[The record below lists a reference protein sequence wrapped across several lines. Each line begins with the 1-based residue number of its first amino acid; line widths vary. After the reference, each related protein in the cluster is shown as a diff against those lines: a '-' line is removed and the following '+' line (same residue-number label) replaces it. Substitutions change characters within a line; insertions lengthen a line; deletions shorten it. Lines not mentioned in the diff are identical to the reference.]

1 VAEIM
6 RVYVEKKAGFDIEAR
21 GMLLDLRENLAV
33 KSLSGVRLLN
43 RYDVCGISQKEY
55 ERARHTI
62 FSEPQVDEIY
72 DEKFPLAA
80 DETAF
85 TIEYLPGQYDQR
97 ADSAVQCLQLL
108 SPGVQPH
115 KGTGVTAQPHRGT
128 DVTVQPLVATARIIV
143 LQGTIS
149 AAAIKKIKHY
159 CINPVD
165 CREAALI
172 KPASLVLRAVAP
184 AAVPILKRFISK
196 SAAELTALGN
206 ELGLAM
212 DAADLRF
219 CQTYFRDQEHRDP
232 TLAEIRLLDTYWS
245 DHCRHTTFLTAI
257 SRVDIDDG
265 HFSEPIRQA
274 YGAYLETRHWLYG
287 TRQKEICL
295 MDLALLAMK
304 ELRKKGRLND
314 VEVSEE
320 INACSI
326 IVPVDVDGKKE
337 EWLVMFKNE
346 THNHPTEI
354 EPFGGAATC
363 LGGAI
368 RDPLSGRA
376 FVYQAMRVTGSGD
389 PHALVANTLPGK
401 LPQRKITYEAAQGF
415 SAYGNQVG
423 LATGQVSEIY
433 HEGYVAK
440 RMEIGAVIA
449 AAPRKNVRRR
459 APKAGDVV
467 LLVGG
472 RTGRDGI
479 GGATGS
485 SKAHSESSLLTC
497 GAEVQK
503 GNPPTERK
511 LQRLFRD
518 PRVSRMIKRCNDF
531 GAGGVAVAVGELAA
545 GLDIDLDQVP
555 KKYAGLDGSELALSE
570 SQERLAVVVAAA
582 QARCFQK
589 LAAAENLEAT
599 VIARVSARQRLHMK
613 WRDRTIVD
621 LDRDFLDSHG
631 AGRQAAVEIKS
642 PAAGNDFFKVLSP
655 AAAGKLPDLQG
666 AWMTVLADLNICS
679 QKGLGER
686 FDSSIGAGT
695 VLSPFGG
702 KFQATPAE
710 TMVAKIPLLQGETN
724 RGTIMAFGFNPYLSS
739 WSPFHG
745 GVYAVIEAVARVVV
759 CGGDYRSIRLSLQ
772 EYFAKPGRDPR
783 RWGQPFAS
791 LLGAFTVQQQL
802 EIPAIGG
809 KDSMSGS
816 FKDLDVPPTLVA
828 FAVAMVDVRQVV
840 SPEFKKTNSWVL
852 WLPLPRDKHEM
863 PDFTILK
870 KNYIRVHQL
879 IQKGKILA
887 AQSLHSGGLAEA
899 VSKMCFGNRIG
910 MAFHEPMIP
919 GELFTP
925 AIGSLVLE
933 VPETENVEALFSG
946 LGFRILGKTLSA
958 AVIRVNGLELVITDL
973 QKHWENTLED
983 IFPTRVEKSRIM
995 TDPGYERPLSL
1006 ERTGRQARYSITRP
1020 RVLITV
1026 FPGTNNEYDVARAF
1040 AKAGGKPE
1048 TFVFRNRNAADIDA
1062 SSAELVR
1069 QIKRSQILMI
1079 PGGFSAG
1086 DEPDG
1091 SGKFIAAVFRHPR
1104 LRDAVHEMVSKKNGL
1119 ILGICNGFQALLKL
1133 GLLPHG
1139 EIRDLTP
1146 DSPTLTF
1153 NLIGRLVS
1161 RPIRTRVVS
1170 TLSPWFNLCQAGD
1183 IHTIPVAHAEGRFVA
1198 PEATLELLFALG
1210 QVATQYVDF
1219 DGRPTSDSFF
1229 NPNGSMLAIE
1239 AVSSPDGRILGK
1251 MAHSDRIS
1259 NHVLQNIPGDKDQK
1273 IFASGVNYFR

>member
-1 VAEIM
+1 MAEIM
-6 RVYVEKKAGFDIEAR
+6 RVYVEKKAGFAIEAPA
-21 GMLLDLRENLAV
+21 MLLDLRENLAV
-33 KSLSGVRLLN
+33 KGLSGLRLLN
-43 RYDVCGISQKEY
+43 RYDVSGVNRREMV
-55 ERARHTI
+55 RASHTI
-62 FSEPQVDEIY
+62 FSEPPVDEIY

-85 TIEYLPGQYDQR
+85 AIEYLPGQYDQR
-97 ADSAVQCLQLL
+97 ADSAVQCLQLQ
-108 SPGVQPH
+108 SPGS
-115 KGTGVTAQPHRGT
+115 
-128 DVTVQPLVATARIIV
+128 QPLVATARIIV
-143 LQGTIS
+143 LQGTVS
-149 AAAIKKIKHY
+149 AVEIKKIKRY

-165 CREAALI
+165 CRAAALI
-172 KPASLVLRAVAP
+172 KPSSLVLRAAAP
-184 AAVPILKRFISK
+184 AAVPVLKRFISK

-212 DAADLRF
+212 DTADLRF
-219 CQTYFRDQEHRDP
+219 CQTYFRDQEQRDP
-232 TLAEIRLLDTYWS
+232 TLTEIRLLDTYWS

-257 SRVDIDDG
+257 SRVDIGDG
-265 HFSEPIRQA
+265 HWSEPIRKA
-274 YGAYLETRHWLYG
+274 YGAYLETRQWLYG

-304 ELRKKGRLND
+304 ELRKKGRLDD

-326 IVPVDVDGKKE
+326 IVPVAVDGKRE
-337 EWLVMFKNE
+337 EWLVLFKNE

-389 PHALVANTLPGK
+389 PHDLVANTLPGK

-449 AAPRKNVRRR
+449 AAPRKNIKRRVP
-459 APKAGDVV
+459 APGDVV
-467 LLVGG
+467 LLLGG
-472 RTGRDGI
+472 KTGRDGI

-485 SKAHSESSLLTC
+485 SKAHSETSLLIC

-518 PRVSRMIKRCNDF
+518 ARASRMIKRCNDF

-570 SQERLAVVVAAA
+570 SQERLAVVVAASQA
-582 QARCFQK
+582 QRLQR
-589 LAAAENLEAT
+589 LAAVENLEASI
-599 VIARVSARQRLHMK
+599 IAVVTKRRRLRMN
-613 WRDRTIVD
+613 WRGRTIVD

-642 PAAGNDFFKVLSP
+642 PAVGNDFFKVLSP
-655 AAAGKLPDLQG
+655 AAAGKLPDLQA
-666 AWMTVLADLNICS
+666 AWIANLCDLNVCS
-679 QKGLGER
+679 QKGLVER
-686 FDSSIGAGT
+686 FDSSIGAAT
-695 VLSPFGG
+695 VFSPFGG
-702 KFQATPAE
+702 KFQSTPADV
-710 TMVAKIPLLQGETN
+710 MVAKIPLPSGET
-724 RGTIMAFGFNPYLSS
+724 RSGTIMAFGFNPYLSS

-745 GVYAVIEAVARVVV
+745 GVYAVIEAVTRVVA
-759 CGGDYRSIRLSLQ
+759 CGGDYHSIRLSLQ

-783 RWGQPFAS
+783 RWGQPFAA

-802 EIPAIGG
+802 AIPAIGG

-816 FKDLDVPPTLVA
+816 FKDMDVPPTLVA
-828 FAVAMVDVRQVV
+828 FAVTCVDVRRVV
-840 SPEFKKTNSWVL
+840 SPEFKKTNSWVV
-852 WLPLPRDKHEM
+852 WLPLPCDEYEM
-863 PDFTILK
+863 PDFAVLK
-870 KNYIRVHQL
+870 KNYAKVHEL

-887 AQSLHSGGLAEA
+887 TQSLHGGGLAEA
-899 VSKMCFGNRIG
+899 VSKMSYGNRIG
-910 MAFHEPMIP
+910 MTFHDQMTPS
-919 GELFTP
+919 ELFTS

-933 VPETENVEALFSG
+933 VPENEDIETLCSG
-946 LGFRILGKTLSA
+946 LAFRILGKTISA

-973 QKHWENTLED
+973 QKHWEKTLED
-983 IFPTRVEKSRIM
+983 IFPIQVEKSPVM
-995 TDPGYERPLSL
+995 PDPGYERPFFL
-1006 ERTGRQARYSITRP
+1006 ERAKRQVGIAIARP

-1040 AKAGGKPE
+1040 TKAGGLPE
-1048 TFVFRNRNAADIDA
+1048 IFVFRNQCAADIEE
-1062 SSAELVR
+1062 SIVELDKKIQR
-1069 QIKRSQILMI
+1069 AQILMI

-1091 SGKFIAAVFRHPR
+1091 SGKFIAAVFRHPC
-1104 LRDAVHEMVSKKNGL
+1104 LRAAVHEMVNKKDGL

-1146 DSPTLTF
+1146 QSPTLTF

-1161 RPIRTRVVS
+1161 RLIRTRVLS
-1170 TLSPWFNLCQAGD
+1170 TLSPWFSLCEPGEV
-1183 IHTIPVAHAEGRFVA
+1183 HTIPVAHAEGRFVA
-1198 PEATLELLFALG
+1198 PAATLELLFSLG

-1219 DGRPTSDSFF
+1219 EGRPTSDSFF

-1239 AVSSPDGRILGK
+1239 GISSPDGRILGK
-1251 MAHSDRIS
+1251 MAHSERVGE
-1259 NHVLQNIPGDKDQK
+1259 HLYQNVPGNKDQK
-1273 IFASGVNYFR
+1273 LFASGVGYFQ